1 MGEEVKVE
9 WAEEEN
15 EWAED
20 PVVDEWGELEN

>member
-9 WAEEEN
+9 WAEEGKRVG
-15 EWAED
+15 ED